1 MLMPLM
7 GFFLMLIVVGGIG
20 SLVVVADP
28 SAAKKAPYTF
38 AALFAGVGVYALM
51 FLAVPIDTYINRALA
66 EFVASAG
73 IFVGSIGGA
82 ILGHRI
88 GWQRSK
94 RAEAEIKMR
103 EKEAEENL

>member
-28 SAAKKAPYTF
+28 YATKKAPYTF
-38 AALFAGVGVYALM
+38 AALFAGVGVYGLI

-82 ILGHRI
+82 ISGYRVGLR
-88 GWQRSK
+88 RSE
-94 RAEAEIKMR
+94 RVEAEIKM
-103 EKEAEENL
+103 KGSEENL